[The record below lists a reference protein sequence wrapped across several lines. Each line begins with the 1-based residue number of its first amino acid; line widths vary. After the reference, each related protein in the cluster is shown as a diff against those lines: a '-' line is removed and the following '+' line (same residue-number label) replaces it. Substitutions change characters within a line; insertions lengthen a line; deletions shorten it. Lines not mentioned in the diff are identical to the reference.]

1 MIRNNKDVGKISED
15 AKANSGGE
23 KNREKEANTEENI
36 DGSLEGKSKMVNQNF
51 NILRN
56 ELEEKNIDSLK
67 KEVFRK
73 VLRKKN

>member
-36 DGSLEGKSKMVNQNF
+36 DGSLEGKSKMVN
-51 NILRN
+51 IRN
-56 ELEEKNIDSLK
+56 KTLIYCEMSK
-67 KEVFRK
+67 RK
-73 VLRKKN
+73 RTSIA